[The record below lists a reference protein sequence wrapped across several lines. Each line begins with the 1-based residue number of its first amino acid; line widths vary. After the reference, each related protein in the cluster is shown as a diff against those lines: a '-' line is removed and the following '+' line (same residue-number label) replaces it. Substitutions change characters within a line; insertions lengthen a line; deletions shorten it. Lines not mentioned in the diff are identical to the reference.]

1 VGLLFLIFFSFPRSK
16 KLQSKARVCLL
27 RWPNIL
33 RKENSKAA
41 GSGGVGGVCVRG
53 YFVMGWG
60 GNLQLE

>member
-1 VGLLFLIFFSFPRSK
+1 MSVCCVGQIF
-16 KLQSKARVCLL
+16 
-27 RWPNIL
+27 L